1 MSSRGVLVV
10 AATAAVLAATV
21 LSVVAARAQA
31 GRTLRAPSAFAG
43 IRDPAARSAAL
54 FTEAGRVLQHP
65 RCLNCHPDGDR
76 PSQGD
81 GFPHQPAVQRGPDGL
96 GVTAM
101 RCATCHQAANF
112 DAGRVPGNPKWRL
125 APIEMAWQKRTL
137 GQICEQIKDPGR
149 NGGHTLAQMVEHMAK
164 DELVGWA
171 WKPGADREPAPGT
184 QTTFGALV
192 KAWADAGAACP
203 TR

>member
-1 MSSRGVLVV
+1 M
-10 AATAAVLAATV
+10 AASTAAVAATV